1 MVSPGNILS
10 SMLAESVRI
19 ACNHCWEET
28 SRHPDYEQCALC
40 KTLHSKVAVVPEK
53 LYLHDYWSE
62 SMAHSSIREQ
72 VYNVDVH
79 EEFGRTKNQYVL
91 EHLCPVEF
99 DAVLEI
105 ACAPGSLL
113 AHLNKAGYKRVVGVD
128 ADAAYEKDIRE
139 ISGHEGELIFG
150 LFPACTS
157 HLEPESFSLIVGLD
171 IFEHA
176 HEPMAFLE
184 ECHRLLKPAGQLFLM
199 TPIVSPWLPDRFLHP
214 VEHVYIHSV
223 AHLATML
230 MLVGFI
236 PALVERWT
244 SGHETISTYKK

>member
-1 MVSPGNILS
+1 MNLVNTPSF
-10 SMLAESVRI
+10 MLAESLRI
-19 ACNHCWEET
+19 ACNHSWEET

-40 KTLHSKVAVVPEK
+40 KTLHSKVAVAPEK

-79 EEFGRTKNQYVL
+79 EEFGRTKNQFVM

-113 AHLNKAGYKRVVGVD
+113 RHLNKAGYKRVVGVD

-157 HLEPESFSLIVGLD
+157 HLDPDSFSLIVGLD

-176 HEPMAFLE
+176 HEPLAFLE

-199 TPIVSPWLPDRFLHP
+199 MPIANQWLPERFLHP
-214 VEHVYIHSV
+214 VEHVFIHSV
-223 AHLATML
+223 PHVTRML
-230 MLVGFI
+230 MLAGFG
-236 PALVERWT
+236 AFDFRGWT
-244 SGHETISTYKK
+244 YGHETISAYKK